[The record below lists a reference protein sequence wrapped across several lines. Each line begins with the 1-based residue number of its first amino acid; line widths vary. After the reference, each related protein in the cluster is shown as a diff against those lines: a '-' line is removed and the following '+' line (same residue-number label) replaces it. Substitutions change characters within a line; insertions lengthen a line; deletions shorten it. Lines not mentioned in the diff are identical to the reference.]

1 VIADEFRGNN
11 GIHVPLF
18 GRTVRARRGPATM
31 ALRTGAAV
39 VPVYLIRDKSCGLK
53 MIVEPELDLIRTDR
67 GRNAVRENTLRITR
81 WLETT
86 VRAYPEQWNW
96 MNIHWQG
103 NVDSDDPLAKDQ
115 QVQTPNVLRTTKG
128 DS

>member
-1 VIADEFRGNN
+1 V
-11 GIHVPLF
+11 L
-18 GRTVRARRGPATM
+18 ARRGPATI
-31 ALRTGAAV
+31 ALRTEAAV
-39 VPVYLIRDKSCGLK
+39 VPVYLVRDKSRGLK
-53 MIVEPELDLIRTDR
+53 MIVEPELELIKTDR
-67 GRNAVRENTLRITR
+67 GKNAVRENTLRMTR
-81 WLETT
+81 WLEAT

-103 NVDSDDPLAKDQ
+103 EVDSDPVAKDQ